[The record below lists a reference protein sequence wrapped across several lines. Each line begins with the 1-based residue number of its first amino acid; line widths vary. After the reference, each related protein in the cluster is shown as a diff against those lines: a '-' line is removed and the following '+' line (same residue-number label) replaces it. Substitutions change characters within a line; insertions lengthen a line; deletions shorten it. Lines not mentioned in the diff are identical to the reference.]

1 MQKQKHTYYKAIRYL
16 INHFQRNEY
25 KPSQQE
31 MEMLWQKICMNVDQQ
46 ESVRKKRIRF
56 RILSA
61 SIAASLIIA
70 ILFEPWTTFWQTTDI
85 EEVASRLLATTNSTP
100 TPEQPLLV
108 IDPNHVIPLQ
118 NHTKVEYTASG
129 QVSLKSAN
137 EVKEIEKKKDETLSY
152 NQIIVPKGQHTS
164 LQLAD
169 GSELHI
175 NSGSKVIYPSTFNG
189 NRREIFVDG
198 EIYIDVKRNEKQPF
212 YVKTENFEIRVLGT
226 AFNVYAYSQN
236 SLAEVT
242 LLKGQVQIKDKK
254 GGNLKLDPDQQ
265 AQIKDQRLSG
275 KRTVDASSYISWTQG
290 LLQLKGEP
298 LGNLMQKLEHYYG
311 ATIICDNDVKE
322 LDIHG
327 CLDINCS
334 LSEVLERIAITASI
348 QIEMKDGNY
357 YIHKENS

>member
-1 MQKQKHTYYKAIRYL
+1 MQKQRHTYYKAIRYL
-16 INHFQRNEY
+16 ISHFQRNEY

-31 MEMLWQKICMNVDQQ
+31 MEMLWQKICMKADLQ
-46 ESVRKKRIRF
+46 EAARRKRIRF

-70 ILFEPWTTFWQTTDI
+70 ILLGPWAPYRQTIDI
-85 EEVASRLLATTNSTP
+85 EEAASRLLATTDSTP
-100 TPEQPLLV
+100 TSEQPLLV
-108 IDPNHVIPLQ
+108 IASDRVIPLQ
-118 NHTKVEYTASG
+118 NHTKVEYTANG

-137 EVKEIEKKKDETLSY
+137 EVKQVEKEKDEPLAY
-152 NQIIVPKGQHTS
+152 NQIIVPKGQYTR

-212 YVKTENFEIRVLGT
+212 YVKTEDFEIRVLGT

-242 LLKGQVQIKDKK
+242 LLKGRVQIKDKK
-254 GGNLKLDPDQQ
+254 GGNLELDPDQQ

-311 ATIICDNDVKE
+311 VTIICDNDVKD

-327 CLDINCS
+327 CLDINCP

-348 QIEMKDGNY
+348 QIEMKNGNY
-357 YIHKENS
+357 YIHNENS